1 MPLLLQEEIR
11 DLLVTSPAQRS
22 AISIRESSAGGVS
35 LYGAVELDVR
45 SVDQMARILEAGS
58 LARAT
63 ASTSMNSKS
72 SRSHAI
78 YTITVEQRRQVRVG
92 KVNLH
97 QPWRCRDWRG
107 WYEQDTDTCMEA
119 ARGEYRG
126 RGLMGLAAGCDV
138 HWSDLH
144 DCKYVLTLLS
154 ASGRMC
160 AHAHFVGS

>member
-92 KVNLH
+92 KANLH
-97 QPWRCRDWRG
+97 
-107 WYEQDTDTCMEA
+107 
-119 ARGEYRG
+119 
-126 RGLMGLAAGCDV
+126 
-138 HWSDLH
+138 
-144 DCKYVLTLLS
+144 
-154 ASGRMC
+154 
-160 AHAHFVGS
+160 